1 MSFLKKL
8 VFKLM
13 ELGLGLRPYFSLQTR
28 NPVFVNFR
36 LDEAEAAAVRAAL
49 PAGFELRAIRFVA
62 SDPEPAHWLSYN
74 LYELR
79 YPRPEMAAIRKIR
92 CEVNTFVR
100 DASGRDGVFVF
111 CGSPFV
117 SREEERTT
125 MGKVADFAERLVI
138 WLYGCGRLTRVRY
151 ELGEGEL
158 RIDVDEPEAQL
169 ALHVDHAPTRDA
181 TERLADDYVRFND
194 VSFFAGG
201 QSFDEVSVN
210 SAFVLATFSAV
221 EPSLLPAGR
230 AHTSFFE
237 RAPDRVY
244 VHRGDVGYLVSA
256 MHRPASGA

>member
-1 MSFLKKL
+1 MSFLKRL
-8 VFKLM
+8 LFKVM

-36 LDEAEAAAVRAAL
+36 LSEAEALAVKQAL

-62 SDPEPAHWLSYN
+62 SDAEPAHWVSYN

-79 YPRPEMAAIRKIR
+79 YPRPEMAALRKIR

-100 DASGRDGVFVF
+100 DAAGRDGVFVF

-138 WLYGCGRLTRVRY
+138 FLYGCGRLTRVHY
-151 ELGEGEL
+151 ELGEGDL

-169 ALHVDHAPTRDA
+169 SLDLAHASGGA
-181 TERLADDYVRFND
+181 GGERLADDYIRFND
-194 VSFFAGG
+194 VSFFAAGR
-201 QSFDEVSVN
+201 SFDEVSVN
-210 SAFVLATFSAV
+210 SAFILASFSAV
-221 EPSLLPAGR
+221 DPALLGGVR
-230 AHTSFFE
+230 ARTSFFE
-237 RAPDRVY
+237 RPPDRVY

-256 MHRPASGA
+256 MHRPASSG